1 MMAVM
6 EGVECH
12 CGISIGSSPVVGK
25 MHRLQDFVSG
35 RSPCHLHLFVERTY
49 SKTVSYFKNSVCE
62 LKMGILIEPIEGR
75 WARLGLRIAHAP
87 AAATPDIERLFIDT
101 CGLLPHKPHMLPGLV
116 TWIALYGNFIA
127 RHRLRRLVQA
137 CVSPEAKAAAGLIA
151 ELAIAVGG
159 PQDLAMTIE
168 SCLPIKPGKPLA
180 VAHRSDQ
187 AMMKMSEA
195 YAADLSVKWGLWTA
209 ECEADPRYVMPV
221 QWILTRNP
229 GMRERVVRKGDL
241 RSTILET
248 LRHDTGGV
256 ADSELALARLS
267 GATRAAVHSAVYS
280 LVQEGAVEVAPHER
294 HKRKVV
300 IRLHSP
306 A

>member
-1 MMAVM
+1 
-6 EGVECH
+6 
-12 CGISIGSSPVVGK
+12 
-25 MHRLQDFVSG
+25 
-35 RSPCHLHLFVERTY
+35 
-49 SKTVSYFKNSVCE
+49 
-62 LKMGILIEPIEGR
+62 MGILIEPIEGR

-87 AAATPDIERLFIDT
+87 TVVTPDLERLIIDT
-101 CGLLPHKPHMLPGLV
+101 CGLLPHKPHLLPGLV
-116 TWIALYGNFIA
+116 TWIAMYGNFIA
-127 RHRLRRLVQA
+127 RHRLRRLIQVCA
-137 CVSPEAKAAAGLIA
+137 STETKAVAGLLT
-151 ELAIAVGG
+151 ELAITVGG

-168 SCLPIKPGKPLA
+168 SCVPLKPGKPLA
-180 VAHRSDQ
+180 VAHRADQ
-187 AMMKMSEA
+187 TMMKMSEA
-195 YAADLSVKWGLWTA
+195 YAADPAVKWGLWTA
-209 ECEADPRYVMPV
+209 ECDADPAYVMPV
-221 QWILTRNP
+221 QWILARNP
-229 GMRERVVRKGDL
+229 GIRDRVIRKGDL

-300 IRLHSP
+300 IRLHGS